1 LCEFQ
6 GWSEASAGVCT
17 APGSYNAPCAAYAY
31 FSAMSS
37 ADKMLFEKRCEVCWP
52 CGEAA
57 PIAPPSPSGPVAF
70 TQVSSN
76 ARAPE
81 HPTLNL
87 HVVEPN
93 DAAGARELEQ
103 ESRDMKERLAQLESR
118 RLDLKKRM
126 ASMMASVTQDIE
138 DLLAMTGHA
147 AKETKS
153 VAFLAS
159 QVLPVDAY
167 KIRRCLSKSFCWK
180 CVCLFK
186 SVLACVLTASSAGLL
201 HFIRRCFVL
210 LVPGTACI

>member
-1 LCEFQ
+1 LFLCEFQ

-103 ESRDMKERLAQLESR
+103 ESRRFVGHDWACRQGDEVCCILGI
-118 RLDLKKRM
+118 
-126 ASMMASVTQDIE
+126 ASVARRRIQDQALFVE
-138 DLLAMTGHA
+138 KFLLEMR
-147 AKETKS
+147 
-153 VAFLAS
+153 V
-159 QVLPVDAY
+159 
-167 KIRRCLSKSFCWK
+167 
-180 CVCLFK
+180 
-186 SVLACVLTASSAGLL
+186 
-201 HFIRRCFVL
+201 FV
-210 LVPGTACI
+210 